1 MKKVINGRLYDTD
14 TAKEIGYRCSN
25 ITDQLE
31 GIQETLYRKRTGEF
45 FLHGDGG
52 ARTQYAHQTEGGGW
66 CGGEG
71 IVPLSYDRAR
81 EWAEEYLDADEYLKY
96 FSLEEDGND
105 AEKINAS
112 FYLSKSV
119 VNMARRKS
127 SEAGMSISGWIEKLI
142 LDA

>member
-1 MKKVINGRLYDTD
+1 MKKVINGRLYDTT

-25 ITDQLE
+25 VADQLE

-52 ARTQYAHQTEGGGW
+52 ARTQYAHQTEVGGW

-105 AEKINAS
+105 AKKINAS

-142 LDA
+142 REA